1 MSHVRRR
8 CKHRD
13 YDFAV
18 IEVHAKSNPYAS
30 PTAILFHIPVEEN
43 LGAPLRAIAIEQ
55 WTYRRG
61 HCLRTFGEHEH
72 EFFAARA
79 LAKQVVATYRRH
91 YLKKHGSPPHPATL
105 TAGVTYGRPKLK

>member
-1 MSHVRRR
+1 MGRVRRK
-8 CKHRD
+8 CLHKEF
-13 YDFAV
+13 DFAV

-30 PTAILFHIPVEEN
+30 PTVMLFHVPVHEN
-43 LGAPLRAIAIEQ
+43 QNAPPRAVIIEQ

-91 YLKKHGSPPHPATL
+91 YLKKHGALPHPATL